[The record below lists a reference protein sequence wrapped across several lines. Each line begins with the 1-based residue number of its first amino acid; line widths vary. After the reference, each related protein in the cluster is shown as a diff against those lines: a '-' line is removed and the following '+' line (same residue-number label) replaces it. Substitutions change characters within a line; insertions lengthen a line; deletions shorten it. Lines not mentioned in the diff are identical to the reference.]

1 MKLQTLNPT
10 LKMDKLEYSN
20 DNKIK
25 TSREI
30 LREKVKEREVI
41 TLIESE
47 REKRVNVGVVLF
59 FQYLCAKVS

>member
-1 MKLQTLNPT
+1 
-10 LKMDKLEYSN
+10 MDKLEYSN

-47 REKRVNVGVVLF
+47 REKRVNGGVVLF
-59 FQYLCAKVS
+59 FQYLCAKVEKV